1 MEQANLPPGVL
12 LPFLF
17 GSLGEKDT
25 WYIYFTR
32 CLPVVQKLDFCL
44 IGRKT
49 KDHSEPCTD

>member
-1 MEQANLPPGVL
+1 MERANLAPGVL

-17 GSLGEKDT
+17 GRLGEKDT

-32 CLPVVQKLDFCL
+32 CLPVVQNLDFCL